1 MEMKKYSIGID
12 YGSESG
18 RVLVVDIATG
28 EIKGMQVIP
37 YRHGVITE
45 TLPNSEINIPKGS
58 ALQHPNDY
66 IEVLEEGVPAA
77 ISKAGINPEQIIGLG
92 IDVTSS
98 TIIPVD
104 QNLIPLCFHKE
115 WQDSHHA
122 WLKLWKH
129 HHTKTQTE
137 KIYTLATQ
145 RKEKWM
151 RRLGYNISE
160 EWAFPKLLEVFEE
173 GKDVYDATTYFI
185 EAVDWLVSQLTSTL
199 IRNNCSL
206 GFKTFWNDE
215 DGFPEEFLKELDQ
228 EFGSTILNKLAG
240 EVKNIGSRAG
250 SLSKDW
256 AEKLSLPEGLPVATG
271 IIDAHS
277 AILGTGVY
285 QPETFLMVMGT
296 STCHMMMHSELKEVP
311 GISGVIKD
319 GVLPGLYAYE
329 AGQSAVGDLFGSY
342 VKQHVPNSY
351 YEQAHKLGVSVF
363 NLLEEKA
370 SKLVPGENGMF
381 ALDWHNGNRSIL
393 SDADL
398 SGVLIGLTLHTK
410 PEEIYRAYMESTAF
424 GAKIIIETFR
434 EWGMNVAKVVA
445 CGGLPQRNALL
456 MQIYADI
463 LNIPIQ
469 ISQSEYAPAIGAA
482 VLGAV
487 AAGEE
492 HDGYSDIKEAIQH
505 MAPPFEK
512 TYYPNEE
519 SVAIYQTLFTHYK
532 DMHDYFGVK
541 HINLMRSLKKLR
553 NRSAQ
558 TAKLAF
564 IENK

>member
-1 MEMKKYSIGID
+1 MENNKYSIGID

-18 RVLVVDIATG
+18 RVLIVDIATG
-28 EIKGMQVIP
+28 EIKGMHVIP

-45 TLPNSEINIPKGS
+45 TIPNSSIMIPKGS

-66 IEVLEEGVPAA
+66 IEVLEQGIPVAM
-77 ISKAGINPEQIIGLG
+77 SKAGIKPEQIIGLG

-98 TIIPVD
+98 TLIPVD
-104 QNLIPLCFHKE
+104 ETLKPLCLHKE
-115 WQDSHHA
+115 WQDNHHT

-129 HHTKTQTE
+129 HHTKSQTE
-137 KIYTLATQ
+137 KIYKLATQ

-160 EWAFPKLLEVFEE
+160 EWALPKMLEIFEDAPE
-173 GKDVYDATTYFI
+173 VYSATTYFI
-185 EAVDWLVSQLTSTL
+185 EAVDWLVSNLTATL

-206 GFKTFWNDE
+206 GFKTFWNE
-215 DGFPEEFLKELDQ
+215 TDGFPEEFFKELDE
-228 EFGSTILNKLAG
+228 EFGSTILTKLQG
-240 EVKNIGSRAG
+240 EVKNIGTRAG
-250 SLSKDW
+250 FLTKEW
-256 AEKLSLPEGLPVATG
+256 AEKLSLPKGLPIATG

-277 AILGTGVY
+277 AVLGTGVY
-285 QPETFLMVMGT
+285 QPGTFLMVMGT
-296 STCHMMMHSELKEVP
+296 STCHLMLHPEVKEVP
-311 GISGVIKD
+311 GISGVMKD

-342 VKQHVPNSY
+342 VKKHVPKSY
-351 YEQAHKLGVSVF
+351 YDEAQELGLSVF
-363 NLLEEKA
+363 NLLEKKA
-370 SKLVPGENGMF
+370 SKLLPGENGMF

-434 EWGMNVAKVVA
+434 EWGMNVEKVVA

-463 LNIPIQ
+463 LNMPIQ

-482 VLGAV
+482 VLGSV
-487 AAGEE
+487 AAGKENGG
-492 HDGYSDIKEAIQH
+492 HHNIAEAIEH
-505 MAPPFEK
+505 MAQPFDK
-512 TYYPNEE
+512 TYYPNAE
-519 SVAIYQTLFTHYK
+519 SVAIYETLFNYYKEMHNLFGITH
-532 DMHDYFGVK
+532 V
-541 HINLMRSLKKLR
+541 NLMRTLKQLR
-553 NRSAQ
+553 NRSSE
-558 TAKLAF
+558 F
-564 IENK
+564 